1 MERKFDILKFTLQTL
16 INLHF
21 LTCSQIVLCKQ
32 QNFSESWMG
41 NRNIDEN
48 DFSDMYINAIYFVT
62 TTLSTCGYGDISA
75 TPGSR
80 LESGVIIVLQFVGML
95 FYSMTIQK
103 VQFFIEGNDIQA
115 SEYANFMVEI
125 MESLIVRVCRILP
138 VDSHIRG

>member
-1 MERKFDILKFTLQTL
+1 VFEIKQIEKKFDIFKFVLQTL

-41 NRNIDEN
+41 QRKINEF
-48 DFSDMYINAIYFVT
+48 DFLEMYSNAIYFVT

-75 TPGSR
+75 TPGSA

-103 VQFFIEGNDIQA
+103 VQFFMISDQILS
-115 SEYANFMVEI
+115 SEYANFMVEVL
-125 MESLIVRVCRILP
+125 ENLIVKVGR
-138 VDSHIRG
+138 